1 MATNRY
7 VKPNADGS
15 WDVLKEGHRRALMSY
30 DTERQAVAR
39 ARELTRREGGGE
51 IRVMN
56 TMGKIVR
63 ETRVPAAP
71 PRSSISG

>member
-7 VKPNADGS
+7 VKPNADGG
-15 WDVLKEGHRRALMSY
+15 WDVLKEGHRRALMHY
-30 DTERQAVAR
+30 DTERKAVAR

-51 IRVMN
+51 IRIMN

-63 ETRVPAAP
+63 ETTVAAGGP
-71 PRSSISG
+71 TARTSG